1 MSARNGLQRYE
12 KITIFANMKRIFSFI
27 IVALAVIGCRNG
39 IYTGL
44 YTDDMAMP
52 AREGSADSLLL
63 SISLEELRGGEIKDV
78 VNNTIVN
85 LAFDYSEDRVS
96 SLEESAA
103 LYRESLID
111 EYLTENGGPDTTT
124 WDDRINGNFNGQYKD
139 WINYVLSYYS
149 YRGGAHGIQT
159 VSPIVFDAKTG
170 AVVSEQDLFAPGYEA
185 PVAALLKEAV
195 RASMEVEDE
204 ELLSL
209 VDMELVAPNNNFSV
223 SSSGIEWIFQPYE
236 VGPYALGI
244 VSATLDWK
252 QLKPY
257 LK

>member
-12 KITIFANMKRIFSFI
+12 KITIFANMKRIFI
-27 IVALAVIGCRNG
+27 YAIMALAVAGCRNDVR
-39 IYTGL
+39 TTT

-52 AREGSADSLLL
+52 AREGSADSLLM
-63 SISLEELRGGEIKDV
+63 SISLETLRSGAIKDKVNNAIVSRSFDLGDDWSGEIG
-78 VNNTIVN
+78 TS
-85 LAFDYSEDRVS
+85 AVS
-96 SLEESAA
+96 
-103 LYRESLID
+103 YRESLID
-111 EYLTENGGPDTTT
+111 EYLTENGGPDTST
-124 WDDRINGNFNGQYKD
+124 WEDRLSGAFAGQYKG
-139 WINYVLSYYS
+139 WFNYVLTYYS

-159 VSPIVFDAKTG
+159 VSPIVFDAGTG
-170 AVVSEQDLFAPGYEA
+170 AVVSEKDLFAPGYET
-185 PVAALLKEAV
+185 PVAALLREAV
-195 RASMEVEDE
+195 KKSMEAEDD
-204 ELLSL
+204 ELLGL

-223 SSSGIEWIFQPYE
+223 SGSGIEWTFQPYE

>member
-12 KITIFANMKRIFSFI
+12 KITIFANMKRIFSYFLI
-27 IVALAVIGCRNG
+27 TLAVAGCRNG
-39 IYTGL
+39 FSTGL

-52 AREGSADSLLL
+52 AREGSADSLLM
-63 SISLEELRGGEIKDV
+63 SVSLEFLRSGEIKDA
-78 VNNTIVN
+78 VNNAVAAR
-85 LAFDYSEDRVS
+85 AFDLSDDWS
-96 SLEESAA
+96 GDIAQPAS

-111 EYLTENGGPDTTT
+111 EYLTENGGEDTST
-124 WDDRINGNFNGQYKD
+124 WEDRLGGNFSGQYKD
-139 WINYVLSYYS
+139 WINYVLTYYS

-170 AVVSEQDLFAPGYEA
+170 AIVAEEDLFVADYKG
-185 PVAALLKEAV
+185 PVAALLQEAV
-195 RASMEVEDE
+195 AKSMETEDA
-204 ELLSL
+204 ELLGL
-209 VDMELVAPNNNFSV
+209 VEMELVQPNNNFSV
-223 SSSGIEWIFQPYE
+223 SANGIEWIFQPYE

>member
-12 KITIFANMKRIFSFI
+12 KITIFANMKRIFSYI
-27 IVALAVIGCRNG
+27 VVALALVGCRSG
-39 IYTGL
+39 VKTGL
-44 YTDDMAMP
+44 YTDDIAMP
-52 AREGSADSLLL
+52 AYEGSADSLLM
-63 SISLEELRGGEIKDV
+63 SISLEFLRSGGIKDA
-78 VNNTIVN
+78 VNNAVVAR
-85 LAFDYSEDRVS
+85 AFDLSDDWAGDVA
-96 SLEESAA
+96 ESAP

-111 EYLTENGGPDTTT
+111 EYLTENGGPDTST
-124 WDDRINGNFNGQYKD
+124 WEDRISGNFTGRYKD
-139 WINYVLSYYS
+139 WINYILTYYS

-170 AVVSEQDLFAPGYEA
+170 TIVAEEDLFIPGYQT
-185 PVAALLKEAV
+185 PVAALLQEAV
-195 RASMEVEDE
+195 KASMEEEDA
-204 ELLSL
+204 ELLEL
-209 VDMELVAPNNNFSV
+209 VDMELVQPNNNFSV
-223 SSSGIEWIFQPYE
+223 SAGGIEWLFQPYE

>member
-1 MSARNGLQRYE
+1 
-12 KITIFANMKRIFSFI
+12 MKRIFGFI

-44 YTDDMAMP
+44 YTDDIAMP
-52 AREGSADSLLL
+52 AYEGSADSLLM
-63 SISLEELRGGEIKDV
+63 SISLEFLRSGDIKDA
-78 VNNTIVN
+78 VNNAVVSR
-85 LAFDYSEDRVS
+85 AFDYGDDWTGDIA
-96 SLEESAA
+96 ESAPQ
-103 LYRESLID
+103 YRENLID
-111 EYLTENGGPDTTT
+111 EYLTENGGNGTST
-124 WDDRINGNFNGQYKD
+124 WEDRLSGNFTGQYRD
-139 WINYVLSYYS
+139 WINYVLTYYS

-170 AVVSEQDLFAPGYEA
+170 AIVSEQDLFVPGYEG
-185 PVAALLKEAV
+185 PVAELLKEAV
-195 RASMEVEDE
+195 KVSMEEEDA
-204 ELLSL
+204 ELLDL

-223 SSSGIEWIFQPYE
+223 SSNGVEWIFQPYE

-244 VSATLDWK
+244 VSASLDWK